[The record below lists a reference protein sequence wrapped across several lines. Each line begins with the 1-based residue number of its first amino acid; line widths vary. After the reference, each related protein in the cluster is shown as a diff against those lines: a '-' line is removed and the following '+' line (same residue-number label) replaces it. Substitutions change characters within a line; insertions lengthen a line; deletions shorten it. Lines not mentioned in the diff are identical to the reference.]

1 MADSRFFAVTAP
13 LPLSRL
19 AEIAEAELAGGVDPA
34 RLIRDVAPLDLAG
47 PEELSFLDNKLYVD
61 AFAKSGAGAC
71 IVTAEHAARAPDGMA
86 LLISRSPY
94 RAYARVAAAFY
105 PEAALEG
112 AVHERAIVH
121 PSAEIGDGT
130 RIEAGA
136 VVGANAKI
144 GGNCLI
150 GENVVIGDAVE
161 IGDGVEIGPNASL
174 SYCLVGSR
182 VLIHPGVRLGQR
194 GFGFAMSEE
203 GHFKVPQ
210 LGRVI
215 VEDDVEI
222 GANSTIDRGASSD
235 TVIGQG
241 SMIDNLVQIG
251 HNVRMGKGCVV
262 VAQAGVAGST
272 RLEDHVILAAQA
284 GLVGHLT
291 IGTGARVA
299 AQAGIMRDVPAGE
312 TVCGSPAVPIKQF
325 FRQTAAVA
333 RLAKQKGK

>member
-1 MADSRFFAVTAP
+1 MADSRFFAVSAP

-19 AEIAEAELAGGVDPA
+19 AEIAEAELIGGADPN
-34 RLIRDVAPLDLAG
+34 RLFRDVAPLDQAG
-47 PEELSFLDNKLYVD
+47 PEDVSFLDNKLYVE
-61 AFAKSGAGAC
+61 AFATSAAGVC
-71 IVTAEHAARAPDGMA
+71 LVAEEYVDRAPVGMD
-86 LLISRSPY
+86 LLVSRSPY
-94 RAYARVAAAFY
+94 RAYARIASAFY
-105 PEAALEG
+105 PEVAIESGVHDSAAVDSTASIG
-112 AVHERAIVH
+112 A
-121 PSAEIGDGT
+121 GT
-130 RIEAGA
+130 RIEAGVVVGA
-136 VVGANAKI
+136 RATIGKNCRVGANA
-144 GGNCLI
+144 
-150 GENVVIGDAVE
+150 VIGDAVE
-161 IGDGVEIGPNASL
+161 IGDDVEIGPNASL
-174 SYCLVGSR
+174 SHCLVGSR

-222 GANSTIDRGASSD
+222 GANSTVDRGASGD

-272 RLEDHVILAAQA
+272 RLEDHVVLAAQA
-284 GLVGHLT
+284 GLVGHLS
-291 IGTGARVA
+291 IGKGARVA
-299 AQAGIMRDVPAGE
+299 AQAGVMRDVPAGE
-312 TVCGSPAVPIKQF
+312 TVCGAPAVPIRQF

>member
-1 MADSRFFAVTAP
+1 MADSRFFAVADP

-19 AEIAEAELAGGVDPA
+19 AEIAEAEPVGGADPG
-34 RLIRDVAPLDLAG
+34 RLFRDVAPLDQAG
-47 PEELSFLDNKLYVD
+47 PEDVSFLDNKLYVE
-61 AFAKSGAGAC
+61 AFANSAAGLC
-71 IVTAEHAARAPDGMA
+71 IVSAEYVDRAPSGMA
-86 LLISRSPY
+86 LLVSRSPY
-94 RAYARVAAAFY
+94 RAYARIAAAFY
-105 PEAALEG
+105 PEPVLEGGIHGAALVDPT
-112 AVHERAIVH
+112 AD
-121 PSAEIGDGT
+121 IGPGT

-136 VVGANAKI
+136 VIGARATVGRNCRIGANA
-144 GGNCLI
+144 
-150 GENVVIGDAVE
+150 VIGDAVV
-161 IGDGVEIGPNASL
+161 IGDDVEIGPNASL
-174 SYCLVGSR
+174 SHCLVGSR

-215 VEDDVEI
+215 VENDVEI
-222 GANSTIDRGASSD
+222 GANSTIDRGASGD

-272 RLEDHVILAAQA
+272 RLEDHVVLAAQA
-284 GLVGHLT
+284 GLVGHLS
-291 IGTGARVA
+291 IGKGARVA
-299 AQAGIMRDVPAGE
+299 AQAGVMRDVPAGE
-312 TVCGSPAVPIKQF
+312 TVCGAPAVPIKQF

>member
-1 MADSRFFAVTAP
+1 MVDSRFFAVAAP
-13 LPLSRL
+13 MPLSRL
-19 AEIAEAELAGGVDPA
+19 AEIAEAELVGGADPN
-34 RLIRDVAPLDLAG
+34 RLFSDVAPLDQAG
-47 PEELSFLDNKLYVD
+47 PEDVSFLDNKLYVES
-61 AFAKSGAGAC
+61 FATSAAGVCLVA
-71 IVTAEHAARAPDGMA
+71 AEYIDRAPAGMV
-86 LLISRSPY
+86 LLVSRSPY
-94 RAYARVAAAFY
+94 RAYARIAAAFY
-105 PEAALEG
+105 PEAAIESGVHDSAVVDSSATVG
-112 AVHERAIVH
+112 A
-121 PSAEIGDGT
+121 GT

-136 VVGANAKI
+136 VVGARAIIGRNCRIGANA
-144 GGNCLI
+144 
-150 GENVVIGDAVE
+150 VIGDAVE
-161 IGDGVEIGPNASL
+161 IGDEVEIGPNASL
-174 SYCLVGSR
+174 THCLVGSR

-215 VEDDVEI
+215 VEDGVEI
-222 GANSTIDRGASSD
+222 GANSTVDRGASGD

-272 RLEDHVILAAQA
+272 RLEDYVVLAAQA
-284 GLVGHLT
+284 GLVGHLS
-291 IGTGARVA
+291 IGKGARVA
-299 AQAGIMRDVPAGE
+299 AQAGVMRDVPAGE
-312 TVCGSPAVPIKQF
+312 TVCGAPAVPIRQF

>member
-1 MADSRFFAVTAP
+1 MADSRFFAVADP

-19 AEIAEAELAGGVDPA
+19 AEIAEAELVGAADPN
-34 RLIRDVAPLDLAG
+34 RLFSDVAPLDQAG
-47 PEELSFLDNKLYVD
+47 PEDVSFLDNKLYVET
-61 AFAKSGAGAC
+61 FANSGAGVCLVAPEY
-71 IVTAEHAARAPDGMA
+71 VDRAPAGMV
-86 LLISRSPY
+86 LLVSRSPY
-94 RAYARVAAAFY
+94 RAYARIATAFY
-105 PEAALEG
+105 PEAATEG
-112 AVHERAIVH
+112 GIHESAIVD
-121 PSAEIGDGT
+121 PTATIGAGT

-136 VVGANAKI
+136 VIGARASVGRNCRIGANA
-144 GGNCLI
+144 
-150 GENVVIGDAVE
+150 VIGDAIE
-161 IGDGVEIGPNASL
+161 IGDDVEIGPNVSL
-174 SYCLVGSR
+174 SHCLVGSR

-215 VEDDVEI
+215 VEDDAEI
-222 GANSTIDRGASSD
+222 GANSTVDRGASGD

-272 RLEDHVILAAQA
+272 RLEDYVVLAAQA
-284 GLVGHLT
+284 GLVGHLS
-291 IGTGARVA
+291 IGKGARVA
-299 AQAGIMRDVPAGE
+299 AQAGVMRDVPAGE
-312 TVCGSPAVPIKQF
+312 TVCGAPAVPIKQF
-325 FRQTAAVA
+325 FRQTAAVS